1 MTTKGT
7 ITATANLRART
18 FTIRTSNGGKYR
30 TCKMSTE
37 EFQSCLHNTE
47 NDWKYFL
54 SNANGDYYT
63 V

>member
-1 MTTKGT
+1 MTTKKT
-7 ITATANLRART
+7 ITATANHSLRT

-30 TCKMSTE
+30 TYPMSAD

-54 SNANGDYYT
+54 SSQNGDYFT